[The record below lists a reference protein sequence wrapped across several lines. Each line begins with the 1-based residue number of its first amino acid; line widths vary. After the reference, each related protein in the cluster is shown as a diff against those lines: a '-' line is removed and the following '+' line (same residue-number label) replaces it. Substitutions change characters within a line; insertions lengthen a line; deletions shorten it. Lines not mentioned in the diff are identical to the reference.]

1 MRCSSFMKTMY
12 LTTVL
17 VVALACAACDGPQK
31 KAGATKDEQ
40 AAKAAGQVY
49 EGDGPAERAGAAEDR
64 INRAVSKARKSQA
77 DALED
82 QGRALRAKADADAK
96 KLEHQADELR
106 AAAKTQAD
114 ALKQQ
119 ADKLKSGA
127 RQ

>member
-1 MRCSSFMKTMY
+1 MFIIHENDVPYDRPRGGAGLRCMRWS
-12 LTTVL
+12 
-17 VVALACAACDGPQK
+17 AK

-64 INRAVSKARKSQA
+64 INRAESKARKSQA

-114 ALKQQ
+114 ALKQ
-119 ADKLKSGA
+119 
-127 RQ
+127 